1 MRRKR
6 RPAEQTTH
14 FEGLPVDVEV
24 TGIALRDIAFHSGSL
39 DLELQKADL
48 AVSASDK
55 TIRIAETALSGA
67 CGDAACAAKS
77 AGGHRLGST

>member
-1 MRRKR
+1 MLLSPVKVRRKR

-48 AVSASDK
+48 AVSA
-55 TIRIAETALSGA
+55 RIKPSG
-67 CGDAACAAKS
+67 S
-77 AGGHRLGST
+77 LRRHSLGLR